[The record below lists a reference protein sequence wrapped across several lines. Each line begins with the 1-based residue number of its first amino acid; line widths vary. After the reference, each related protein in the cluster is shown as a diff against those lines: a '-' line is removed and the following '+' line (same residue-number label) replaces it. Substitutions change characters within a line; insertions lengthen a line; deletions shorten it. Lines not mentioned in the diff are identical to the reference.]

1 MVLGD
6 NANATGITITADQIP
21 DSMKVKP
28 MRLKGGPYNGFA
40 LSDIPAG
47 QIVYV
52 TQVNDDTI
60 VVDEGK
66 TEEVL
71 QEEFDSADVDVGEYP
86 EFDGIKYFKPYEF
99 KCKCSDPDCIGKKM
113 HMNHTLLVVA
123 DRVRERFGK
132 PMTIISALRC
142 PKHNAAV
149 GGVAQSRHMAG
160 KACDFSVSGES
171 AQSTYL
177 FAKQQSEIRYTYA
190 ITSTSTHMDVL

>member
-6 NANATGITITADQIP
+6 HANATGIAITADQIP

-40 LSDIPAG
+40 LSDIPDG

-52 TQVNDDTI
+52 TQIDNDTI
-60 VVDEGK
+60 VVDEDK

-71 QEEFDSADVDVGEYP
+71 QEEFDSANVDVDEYP

-99 KCKCSDPDCIGKKM
+99 KCKCSDPDCIGKNM
-113 HMNHTLLVVA
+113 RMNHTLLVVA

-142 PKHNAAV
+142 PKHNAEV

-160 KACDFSVSGES
+160 KACDFSIHGES
-171 AQSTYL
+171 AQATFL
-177 FAKQQSEIRYTYA
+177 FADQQPEIRYTYA